1 MPARKRNSYRYK
13 TKYRRSKNLKR
24 VKKTFKLVLVSL
36 TGLFLFAVAF
46 YLYSISLVVKK
57 PFANASS
64 GLDLNDH
71 SYDSVISFNVLF
83 IQLDDLS
90 DDYSNIQNLY
100 LLNINPTKSKL
111 LLLKIPT
118 DTEIELS
125 STQGYGEVSKLYSMG
140 NFADEKR
147 GAENV
152 TEFIQRKL
160 AIGVDAYVIYD
171 KNTVNSFSDLGISV
185 KQDELPSSL
194 KFAYYLKIP
203 GIFDSTRKNLKS
215 DLSTIEALKLFGDIK
230 SISPVDYSYYKLDS
244 DDIKNPAK
252 FDDKWQELTL
262 ASYLNT
268 EREKVIVLNSTETSG
283 VATWGARVVKNRGG
297 VVIDATNQDEHYN
310 ETVIYT
316 DMPEDGFLK
325 YIATVVG
332 AKKVLPTSDYTI
344 DDFVVKRAD
353 YLIVIGE
360 NTSIRF

>member
-13 TKYRRSKNLKR
+13 TKYRRSKKLKG
-24 VKKTFKLVLVSL
+24 VKKAFKLVLLSL

-46 YLYSISLVVKK
+46 YLYSISLIVKK

-64 GLDLNDH
+64 SLDLNNN
-71 SYDSVISFNVLF
+71 SYNSVVSFNILF
-83 IQLDDLS
+83 IQLDDLN

-100 LLNINPTKSKL
+100 LLHINPTKSKL

-118 DTEIELS
+118 DTEVELS
-125 STQGYGEVSKLYSMG
+125 STQGKGNLSKLYSMG

-152 TEFIQRKL
+152 TEFIQRQL
-160 AIGVDAYVIYD
+160 AIGVDAYAIYD
-171 KNTVNSFSDLGISV
+171 ENTVSSFSDLGISV
-185 KQDELPSSL
+185 EQDDLPSSL
-194 KFAYYLKIP
+194 KFAYYLKLP
-203 GIFDSTRKNLKS
+203 GIFDAARQSLKS

-230 SISPVDYSYYKLDS
+230 SISPVDYSYYKLKNE
-244 DDIKNPAK
+244 DIKNPAK
-252 FDDKWQELTL
+252 FDNKWQELTS

-268 EREKVIVLNSTETSG
+268 ERKKSIVLNSTETPG

-297 VVIDATNQDEHYN
+297 VVIDTANQDEHYN

-316 DMPEDGFLK
+316 DRPEGEFLK
-325 YIATVVG
+325 YIATVVD